1 MRRIAGRLLF
11 SGAAM
16 TIAAALG
23 CTKLPPPTPL
33 SQLNDQQMLG
43 HDVFQQHCLQCHYDR
58 VNQSLAGP
66 TLRGIFKRQYLP
78 SGAPAMDERVRST
91 IAFGYGIMPPMGRS
105 MTTEERE
112 AVLAYLHTL

>member
-1 MRRIAGRLLF
+1 MRRIAAGLLCC
-11 SGAAM
+11 GVAM
-16 TIAAALG
+16 MIAAALG

-66 TLRGIFKRQYLP
+66 TLRGVFKRQYLP
-78 SGAPAMDERVRST
+78 SGAPANDDRVMST
-91 IAFGYGIMPPMGRS
+91 IVFGYGIMPPMGRS
-105 MTTEERE
+105 MAPEERT
-112 AVLAYLHTL
+112 ALLAYLHTL